1 MPNWDAFDFTLHF
14 SSSLLQ
20 EDLINIEAYRLSL
33 HRLHLPPEWRQELQK
48 LYIVRA
54 VHGTTAIEGNPL
66 SEQEV
71 SKQLAKG
78 GSAGAKDQVHQ
89 QTKNAADAFAWIEQH
104 FAAPR
109 ALLLE
114 DLLAIHRLITTGS
127 DEHENTPGRF
137 RESGHNVTVGSPQLG
152 GVHHPPP
159 GGEPTKRLVLK
170 FLEFVN
176 SRQFKALPAVVQA
189 LIAHFYFV
197 TVHPFGN
204 GNGRTTRC
212 VEAAILHGSGYNTY
226 GFYSLSNYFYRNRD
240 EYFRKLQETR
250 TRHRY
255 DLTDFL
261 QFGLKGFREELERI
275 NSYVRNRT
283 HRLHYREMIR
293 RCLEKK
299 IGKRRRLL
307 NEREARLLHAVL
319 DASEPADPF
328 SNEPAKEATWKELRP
343 MLGSLYSGKTYRTI
357 SREVMRLDEL
367 GFLTVTN
374 EGSAGDLL
382 LRIRFDAIEKY

>member
-1 MPNWDAFDFTLHF
+1 MA
-14 SSSLLQ
+14 SG
-20 EDLINIEAYRLSL
+20 
-33 HRLHLPPEWRQELQK
+33 LQK

-66 SEQEV
+66 SLQEV
-71 SKQLAKG
+71 SRQLAKG
-78 GSAGAKDQVHQ
+78 RGAGIKDQVHR

-104 FAAPR
+104 FTSPR
-109 ALLLE
+109 SLLLE

-127 DEHENTPGRF
+127 DEHENIPGRL
-137 RESGHNVTVGSPQLG
+137 RESGHNV
-152 GVHHPPP
+152 
-159 GGEPTKRLVLK
+159 
-170 FLEFVN
+170 
-176 SRQFKALPAVVQA
+176 
-189 LIAHFYFV
+189 
-197 TVHPFGN
+197 
-204 GNGRTTRC
+204 
-212 VEAAILHGSGYNTY
+212 
-226 GFYSLSNYFYRNRD
+226 
-240 EYFRKLQETR
+240 
-250 TRHRY
+250 
-255 DLTDFL
+255 
-261 QFGLKGFREELERI
+261 
-275 NSYVRNRT
+275 YVRNRT

-299 IGKRRRLL
+299 VAKRRRLL

-328 SNEPAKEATWKELRP
+328 SNEPAKEATWRDLRP

-374 EGSAGDLL
+374 YGSAGELL